1 MGRSALPTVIG
12 MNAYQEARVRR
23 RKRGRHA
30 RGRAPAPPTLLPA
43 VLGLVVL
50 VALVLLVLTYA

>member
-1 MGRSALPTVIG
+1 MGCSALPTVIG
-12 MNAYQEARVRR
+12 MNAYQEVGVRR

-30 RGRAPAPPTLLPA
+30 RRRAPAPPSLLPV